1 MESNRKLR
9 RARGCEKRRG
19 FLSTAV
25 PMCVCVRARTSERV
39 KASEVVYVLVNQR
52 LPVEPPWVQ
61 QGEFKFIVSSIQLLT
76 TNTGKL

>member
-1 MESNRKLR
+1 MRKTTCVSEYGS
-9 RARGCEKRRG
+9 AR
-19 FLSTAV
+19 V
-25 PMCVCVRARTSERV
+25 CVCARTSERV